1 MPDADDTPSSSNT
14 QDSSIIATMNRH
26 LFRRADWRYH
36 FGVRTFKAGDAI
48 ILLIYAA
55 ALTISVLP
63 SSRNGDILTVETE
76 DGSYAYSLSEDG
88 LHSFSGP
95 LGTTVIEIRDGKA
108 RVISS
113 PCRNGICME
122 AGWSSTLCCLPN
134 RIIAT
139 VSGTEEDIDAI
150 SG

>member
-1 MPDADDTPSSSNT
+1 MPDADDTPSSSNI
-14 QDSSIIATMNRH
+14 QDSSIIASMNRH

-134 RIIAT
+134 RVLLTIENSSKE
-139 VSGTEEDIDAI
+139 VDAYAY
-150 SG
+150 

>member
-1 MPDADDTPSSSNT
+1 M
-14 QDSSIIATMNRH
+14 
-26 LFRRADWRYH
+26 
-36 FGVRTFKAGDAI
+36 RTFKAGDAI

-55 ALTISVLP
+55 ALTILVLP